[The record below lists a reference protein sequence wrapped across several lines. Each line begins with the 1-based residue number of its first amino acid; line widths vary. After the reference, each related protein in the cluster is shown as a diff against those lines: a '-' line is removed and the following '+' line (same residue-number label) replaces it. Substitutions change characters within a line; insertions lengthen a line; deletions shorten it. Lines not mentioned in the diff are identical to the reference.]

1 MLLLQAKLVTFEQGD
16 VIMKQGME
24 GAVFYVI
31 ESGEVEVMVKVA
43 YEDPLATPPDY
54 LGAVINV
61 LGPHNYFGERALITH
76 EPRAASICATQKT
89 RCFAFD
95 VKDIPA
101 SSVLSGK
108 KEATNER
115 IEEVNS
121 KYGTDVYDIDMISN
135 QFESAATANQE
146 RGSVNS
152 PQLIRGVDVDEDY
165 VIPEEEVDNLGMKA
179 NDRVISLL
187 IRFKQIR
194 RATKC
199 FEYIM
204 KAKPNFGD
212 AGELRRRALLV
223 GKLTRSQREEFSDL
237 FKIIDTS
244 GDGLI
249 SILELRQ
256 AMESVGDRHTDN
268 ELREMINNANPKIN
282 GNAEINF
289 SEFMGVMAEA
299 EFYNLF
305 LETFEMLDVN
315 NTGYVTAGDLNRVL
329 GGVRDLISDDRMSII
344 DTSDSDMQ
352 VDYETYANM
361 LLGKPL

>member
-1 MLLLQAKLVTFEQGD
+1 M
-16 VIMKQGME
+16 
-24 GAVFYVI
+24 
-31 ESGEVEVMVKVA
+31 
-43 YEDPLATPPDY
+43 
-54 LGAVINV
+54 
-61 LGPHNYFGERALITH
+61 
-76 EPRAASICATQKT
+76 
-89 RCFAFD
+89 
-95 VKDIPA
+95 
-101 SSVLSGK
+101 
-108 KEATNER
+108 
-115 IEEVNS
+115 
-121 KYGTDVYDIDMISN
+121 
-135 QFESAATANQE
+135 
-146 RGSVNS
+146 
-152 PQLIRGVDVDEDY
+152 
-165 VIPEEEVDNLGMKA
+165 GMKA

-244 GDGLI
+244 RDGLI